1 MGDFGL
7 ADDNRKFRRVLSRLR
22 CWCEGENVTVYAR
35 IGNLS
40 EGGMFLRTSTPLA
53 LGSKAV
59 LRFGNEESI
68 EARAVVV
75 WARIEGNDGPPGM
88 GLKFDVIDGHRLER
102 IRRIIESEQQ
112 TEKAHGN

>member
-1 MGDFGL
+1 
-7 ADDNRKFRRVLSRLR
+7 
-22 CWCEGENVTVYAR
+22 
-35 IGNLS
+35 
-40 EGGMFLRTSTPLA
+40 MFLRTSTPLA